1 MRTLHATALALVLV
15 ASAGVGAA
23 DPIRIPVGPVVPQPM
38 PTPTPRPDAA
48 VRLAGD
54 ALYVI
59 DSDTPVIV
67 LASPAG
73 LVSITEDAGP
83 IKVRG
88 RFVDGLGKV
97 ETRTFKGKQVVTV
110 EGLVSGRVE
119 LLIVPV
125 GATKA
130 SDVIRRTIDV
140 DTGTAPIP
148 PPQPK
153 PEPKV
158 DPKPVDPA
166 PIPVAGLRVLIVY
179 ESADLP
185 KMLPTQSAIIF
196 GAKTRAELNAA
207 CVVGDDGKTR
217 EWRMWDKDVDTSGES
232 ALWQTA
238 FKRPRQG
245 TPWVLI
251 SNGKAGFEGPLP
263 ANVDDFL
270 TLLKKYGG

>member
-73 LVSITEDAGP
+73 LVSITEEAGP

-148 PPQPK
+148 PPTPK
-153 PEPKV
+153 VDPKV
-158 DPKPVDPA
+158 DPKPA
-166 PIPVAGLRVLIVY
+166 PIAADGLRVLVVY
-179 ESADLP
+179 KANDNTMPEAQ
-185 KMLPTQSAIIF
+185 KAIIL
-196 GAKTRAELNAA
+196 GAKVRTFLNDTAGVGNYRIWPDGSDASAA
-207 CVVGDDGKTR
+207 DKV
-217 EWRMWDKDVDTSGES
+217 WRD
-232 ALWQTA
+232 A
-238 FKRPRQG
+238 FARPRAAAN
-245 TPWVLI
+245 WVI
-251 SNGKAGFEGPLP
+251 VSNGTKGTEEPLP
-263 ANVDDFL
+263 ATDDEFIAL
-270 TLLKKYGG
+270 VKKYAK